1 MLQAWVVIAVALSY
15 IGLLFLVAS
24 YGDQT
29 RGLGR
34 EGRSRLL
41 IYPLSLAIYCTSWTF
56 FGSVVSASRTGYEFL
71 TIYIG
76 PVLMIGLFSPLLVRI
91 VRLAKTQNITSIA
104 DFIAARYGKSQA
116 VAATVALIAIVGT
129 IPYIAL
135 QLKAVSSSLET
146 ILAHIT
152 QTGDVTRPLLG
163 DIALFVALSMAT
175 FAVLFGTRH
184 VDATEHQD
192 GLMLA
197 IATESIVK
205 LFAFLAVGIFVTFW
219 MFGGPSALF
228 EAARQHPVT
237 ASLVAHEAPFDT
249 LVVTTLLSFVAI
261 ILLPRQFHVAVVENN
276 NEGEIKRAA
285 WLFPLYLVLI
295 NLFVVPIA
303 LAGLLTFKPG
313 TVDSDMFVLAL
324 PLQTGSNILTIAA
337 FVGGLSAATAMV
349 IVESVALSIM
359 VSNDLIMPLVLQRR
373 GALLSGRENVGS
385 LLLTVRRLSIF
396 AILLLAYLYY
406 RLAGDAQLFAIGI
419 LAFAAIAQLAPAFF
433 GGLFWRRATA
443 GGAIAGMSVG
453 ILVWAYTLL
462 LPTFADIGF
471 IGQHILTDGPWGL
484 SMLRPQHLF
493 GLELPPLVHG
503 VVWSLAINL
512 LGYIGFSLRREP
524 SEIGRLQANTFVPSD
539 LTPIAPSFRLWRS
552 SVTVEELTAT
562 IARYL
567 GEERTRTAF
576 ESFAGTHRISLEAK
590 DEADFRLVR
599 YAEHILSSAIGGAS
613 SRLVL
618 SLLLRKRTVSTKA
631 ALKLLDDANAAIQ
644 YNREILQTALDH
656 VRQGIAVFDKDL
668 QLICWNRQFGEI
680 LDLPPSLI
688 RVGSGLADIL
698 RFNNRRGHVDPER
711 IEDFVQ
717 AQVERYVSGNE
728 PFLERFAEDVVIEV
742 RANPMPDGGIVTT
755 FTDITASVEAAEAL
769 ERSNETLE
777 RRVRERTE
785 ELTLLNAELA
795 HAKGEADAANISKTR
810 FLAAASHD
818 ILQPLNAAR
827 LYVTSLIERQ
837 GGDDRRLID
846 NIDASLEAVEEIF
859 GALLDMSRLDT
870 VAMRPEFGS
879 FRIDELMRQIELE
892 FAPLA
897 AAKGIELKY
906 VTCSLVVRSDRRLLR
921 RLVQNLVSNAI
932 KYTPA
937 GRVLIGCRRRGD
949 RLRIDVY
956 DTGVGIPESQR
967 RDIFIEFRRL
977 EQGAR
982 IARGLGL
989 GLSIV
994 ERIARVLGSSIVLHS
1009 TAGGGS
1015 HFAVAVPRSNAAPV
1029 ELPARDASR
1038 IDPSQLAGTTALCID
1053 NEPSV
1058 LDGMETLLHGWGCD
1072 VIKAPD
1078 LDVALA
1084 AIAEGGVMPNGLL
1097 VDYHLDHGNGIE
1109 AIVALRRSAGNPAHR
1124 RPLAGRAR
1132 TGPRRGHPGA
1142 AQADQAGRVARLAG
1156 AVARA
1161 ARGGGGVSSFLSL
1174 PRSRGRAAAEGGGWG
1189 PVSDVRRANPTP
1201 GASRRTLPFQGR
1213 DKPDYPAAGA
1223 PCDHWPVSILAAA
1236 ITAWVRLS
1244 TPSFCR
1250 MAETCAFTVASD
1262 TPS

>member
-1 MLQAWVVIAVALSY
+1 MLQGWVVIAVALGY

-24 YGDQT
+24 YGDRT
-29 RGLGR
+29 RALVGVAGGPPTRQGLLGR
-34 EGRSRLL
+34 EGRARLM

-56 FGSVVSASRTGYEFL
+56 FGSVGSASRTGYEFL

-76 PVLMIGLFSPLLVRI
+76 PVLMIGLFSPLLLRI
-91 VRLAKTQNITSIA
+91 VRLAKAQNITSIA
-104 DFIAARYGKSQA
+104 DFIAARYGKGQA
-116 VAATVALIAIVGT
+116 VAAVVALIAIVGT

-152 QTGDVTRPLLG
+152 PISDLTRPLLG

-184 VDATEHQD
+184 IDATEHQD

-219 MFGGPSALF
+219 MFGGPGALF
-228 EAARQHPVT
+228 EAARASSTT
-237 ASLVAHEAPFDT
+237 AALFSREPAFDA
-249 LVVTTLLSFVAI
+249 LIVTTLLSFMAI

-276 NEGEIKRAA
+276 NESEIKRAV
-285 WLFPLYLVLI
+285 WLFPIYLVLI

-303 LAGLLTFKPG
+303 LAGLLTFPPG

-324 PLQTGSNILTIAA
+324 PLQTGSYVLTIAA

-373 GALLSGRENVGS
+373 EGLLSGRENIGK
-385 LLLTVRRLSIF
+385 LLLTVRRLAIF
-396 AILLLAYLYY
+396 AILLMSYFYY
-406 RLAGDAQLFAIGI
+406 RAAGEAQLASIGL
-419 LAFAAIAQLAPAFF
+419 LAFAAVAQLAPAFF

-443 GGAIAGMSVG
+443 AGAIAGMVAG
-453 ILVWAYTLL
+453 IAIWAYTLL

-471 IGQHILTDGPWGL
+471 IGQRILTEGPWGIA
-484 SMLRPQHLF
+484 MLRPQHMF
-493 GLELPPLVHG
+493 GLGVSPLVHG
-503 VVWSLAINL
+503 VVWSLGVNIL
-512 LGYIGFSLRREP
+512 CYIGFSLRREP
-524 SEIGRLQANTFVPSD
+524 SPIERMQANTFVPSD
-539 LTPIAPSFRLWRS
+539 LTPMTPSFRLWRS
-552 SVTVEELTAT
+552 SVTVEELVTT
-562 IARYL
+562 VARYL
-567 GEERTRTAF
+567 GEERTRGALEAF
-576 ESFAGTHRISLEAK
+576 AETHRISMDAK

-599 YAEHILSSAIGGAS
+599 HAEHILASAIGGAS

-618 SLLLRKRTVSTKA
+618 SLLLRKRSVSTKA

-656 VRQGIAVFDKDL
+656 VRQGIAVFDRDL

-680 LDLPPSLI
+680 LDLPPNLI
-688 RVGSGLADIL
+688 RVGVALADIL
-698 RFNNRRGHVDPER
+698 RFNSQRGDVAPDR
-711 IEDFVQ
+711 IEDFVR
-717 AQVERYVSGNE
+717 AQIERYVSGKE
-728 PFLERFAEDVVIEV
+728 LFMERFAEAGMVIEV
-742 RANPMPDGGIVTT
+742 RANHMPDGGIVTT
-755 FTDITASVEAAEAL
+755 FTDITSSVEAAEAL

-785 ELTLLNAELA
+785 ELTLLNVALA
-795 HAKGEADAANISKTR
+795 RAKGEADAANISKTK

-827 LYVTSLIERQ
+827 LYVTSLIER
-837 GGDDRRLID
+837 GARDDRRLVD

-870 VAMRPEFGS
+870 GAMRPEFSS
-879 FRIDELMRQIELE
+879 FRIDDLMRQIELE

-897 AAKGIELKY
+897 SAKGIELKY
-906 VTCSLVVRSDRRLLR
+906 VPCSLVVRSDRRLLR

-932 KYTPA
+932 KYTPT
-937 GRVLIGCRRRGD
+937 GRVLIGCRRKGPS
-949 RLRIDVY
+949 LRIDVY
-956 DTGVGIPESQR
+956 DTGVGIPESKR
-967 RDIFIEFRRL
+967 RDIFIEFHRL

-994 ERIARVLGSSIVLHS
+994 ERVARVLGSTVEVDQ
-1009 TAGGGS
+1009 TVGGGS
-1015 HFAVAVPRSNAAPV
+1015 HFAVTVARSNATPV
-1029 ELPARDASR
+1029 ELPARDTAR
-1038 IDPSQLAGTTALCID
+1038 IDPSQLAGTTAICID

-1058 LDGMETLLHGWGCD
+1058 LDGMEMLLRGWGCD

-1078 LDVALA
+1078 LDIAMAAVA
-1084 AIAEGGVMPNGLL
+1084 ESPTPPNGLL
-1097 VDYHLDHGNGIE
+1097 VDYHLDQGNGIE
-1109 AIVALRRSAGNPAHR
+1109 AIIALRKRCGPLPAILITADRSPAVR
-1124 RPLAGRAR
+1124 ERAR
-1132 TGPRRGHPGA
+1132 AEDIQLLNKPLKPA
-1142 AQADQAGRVARLAG
+1142 ALRALLAQWRVMR
-1156 AVARA
+1156 V
-1161 ARGGGGVSSFLSL
+1161 
-1174 PRSRGRAAAEGGGWG
+1174 AAAE
-1189 PVSDVRRANPTP
+1189 
-1201 GASRRTLPFQGR
+1201 
-1213 DKPDYPAAGA
+1213 
-1223 PCDHWPVSILAAA
+1223 
-1236 ITAWVRLS
+1236 
-1244 TPSFCR
+1244 
-1250 MAETCAFTVASD
+1250 
-1262 TPS
+1262 

>member
-1 MLQAWVVIAVALSY
+1 MLQGWVVIAVALGY

-24 YGDQT
+24 YGDRT
-29 RGLGR
+29 RGLRR
-34 EGRSRLL
+34 EGRARLL

-56 FGSVVSASRTGYEFL
+56 FGSVGSASRTGYEFL
-71 TIYIG
+71 TIYVG
-76 PVLMIGLFSPLLVRI
+76 PVLMIGLFSPLLIRI
-91 VRLAKTQNITSIA
+91 VRLAKAQNITSIA
-104 DFIAARYGKSQA
+104 DFIAARYGKGQA

-152 QTGDVTRPLLG
+152 PISDLTRPLLG

-184 VDATEHQD
+184 IDATEHQD

-219 MFGGPSALF
+219 MFGGPGALF
-228 EAARQHPVT
+228 EAARQSSQT
-237 ASLVAHEAPFDT
+237 AGIFTREPPFDT
-249 LVVTTLLSFVAI
+249 LVATTLLSFVAI

-276 NEGEIKRAA
+276 NEGEIRRAA
-285 WLFPLYLVLI
+285 WLFPIYLVLI

-303 LAGLLTFKPG
+303 LAGLLTFPAG
-313 TVDSDMFVLAL
+313 SVDSDMFVLAL
-324 PLQTGSNILTIAA
+324 PLHAGSNILTIAA

-373 GALLSGRENVGS
+373 EALISGRENIGS
-385 LLLTVRRLSIF
+385 LLLMVRRLAIF
-396 AILLLAYLYY
+396 AILLLAYMYY
-406 RLAGDAQLFAIGI
+406 RMAGEAQLFAIGI

-443 GGAIAGMSVG
+443 AGAIAGMCAG
-453 ILVWAYTLL
+453 ILIWAYTLL
-462 LPTFADIGF
+462 LPTFADIGMVT
-471 IGQHILTDGPWGL
+471 QRILTEGPWGIA
-484 SMLRPQHLF
+484 MLRPQHLF
-493 GLELPPLVHG
+493 GLELSPLVHG
-503 VVWSLAINL
+503 VVWSLLINVL
-512 LGYIGFSLRREP
+512 CYVGFSMRREP
-524 SEIGRLQANTFVPSD
+524 SPIERMQANTFVPSD
-539 LTPIAPSFRLWRS
+539 LAPITPSFRLWRS
-552 SVTVEELTAT
+552 SVTVEELTT
-562 IARYL
+562 TVARYL
-567 GEERTRTAF
+567 GEERTRNAL
-576 ESFAGTHRISLEAK
+576 EIFAATHRISLEAK
-590 DEADFRLVR
+590 DEADFRLIR
-599 YAEHILSSAIGGAS
+599 HAEHILASAIGGAS

-656 VRQGIAVFDKDL
+656 VRQGIAVFGRDL

-688 RVGSGLADIL
+688 RVGVDLAEIL
-698 RFNNRRGHVDPER
+698 RFNSQRGDVKPER
-711 IEDFVQ
+711 VEDVVR
-717 AQVERYVSGNE
+717 AQIERYVSGKDV
-728 PFLERFAEDVVIEV
+728 FMERFAEAGMVIEV
-742 RANPMPDGGIVTT
+742 RANHMPDGGIVTT

-785 ELTLLNAELA
+785 ELTLLNVALA
-795 HAKGEADAANISKTR
+795 RAKGEADAANISKTK

-827 LYVTSLIERQ
+827 LYVTSLIER
-837 GGDDRRLID
+837 GGRDDRRLVD

-870 VAMRPEFGS
+870 GAMRPEFS
-879 FRIDELMRQIELE
+879 AFRIDDLMRQIELE

-897 AAKGIELKY
+897 TAKGIELKY
-906 VTCSLVVRSDRRLLR
+906 VPCALVVRSDRRLLR

-932 KYTPA
+932 KYTPT
-937 GRVLIGCRRRGD
+937 GRVLIGCRRKD
-949 RLRIDVY
+949 ETLRIDVY
-956 DTGVGIPESQR
+956 DTGVGIPETKR
-967 RDIFIEFRRL
+967 RDIFIEFHRL

-994 ERIARVLGSSIVLHS
+994 ERVARVLGCTVEVNQ
-1009 TAGGGS
+1009 TGGGGS
-1015 HFAVAVPRSNAAPV
+1015 HFAVTVARSSAVPV
-1029 ELPARDASR
+1029 ELPARDHTR
-1038 IDPSQLAGTTALCID
+1038 VDPGQLAGTTVICID

-1058 LDGMETLLHGWGCD
+1058 LDGMEMLLRGWGCE

-1078 LDVALA
+1078 LDIAMA
-1084 AIAEGGVMPNGLL
+1084 AMAESPTPPNGLL

-1109 AIVALRRSAGNPAHR
+1109 AIIALRRRCGNLPAILITADR
-1124 RPLAGRAR
+1124 SPAVREQAREQDIQLLNKPIKPAALRALLAQWRMM
-1132 TGPRRGHPGA
+1132 
-1142 AQADQAGRVARLAG
+1142 RVA
-1156 AVARA
+1156 
-1161 ARGGGGVSSFLSL
+1161 S
-1174 PRSRGRAAAEGGGWG
+1174 AE
-1189 PVSDVRRANPTP
+1189 
-1201 GASRRTLPFQGR
+1201 
-1213 DKPDYPAAGA
+1213 
-1223 PCDHWPVSILAAA
+1223 
-1236 ITAWVRLS
+1236 
-1244 TPSFCR
+1244 
-1250 MAETCAFTVASD
+1250 
-1262 TPS
+1262 

>member
-1 MLQAWVVIAVALSY
+1 MCIR
-15 IGLLFLVAS
+15 
-24 YGDQT
+24 D
-29 RGLGR
+29 R
-34 EGRSRLL
+34 
-41 IYPLSLAIYCTSWTF
+41 
-56 FGSVVSASRTGYEFL
+56 
-71 TIYIG
+71 
-76 PVLMIGLFSPLLVRI
+76 
-91 VRLAKTQNITSIA
+91 
-104 DFIAARYGKSQA
+104 
-116 VAATVALIAIVGT
+116 
-129 IPYIAL
+129 
-135 QLKAVSSSLET
+135 
-146 ILAHIT
+146 
-152 QTGDVTRPLLG
+152 
-163 DIALFVALSMAT
+163 
-175 FAVLFGTRH
+175 
-184 VDATEHQD
+184 
-192 GLMLA
+192 
-197 IATESIVK
+197 
-205 LFAFLAVGIFVTFW
+205 
-219 MFGGPSALF
+219 
-228 EAARQHPVT
+228 
-237 ASLVAHEAPFDT
+237 
-249 LVVTTLLSFVAI
+249 
-261 ILLPRQFHVAVVENN
+261 
-276 NEGEIKRAA
+276 
-285 WLFPLYLVLI
+285 
-295 NLFVVPIA
+295 
-303 LAGLLTFKPG
+303 
-313 TVDSDMFVLAL
+313 
-324 PLQTGSNILTIAA
+324 
-337 FVGGLSAATAMV
+337 
-349 IVESVALSIM
+349 
-359 VSNDLIMPLVLQRR
+359 
-373 GALLSGRENVGS
+373 
-385 LLLTVRRLSIF
+385 
-396 AILLLAYLYY
+396 
-406 RLAGDAQLFAIGI
+406 
-419 LAFAAIAQLAPAFF
+419 
-433 GGLFWRRATA
+433 
-443 GGAIAGMSVG
+443 
-453 ILVWAYTLL
+453 
-462 LPTFADIGF
+462 
-471 IGQHILTDGPWGL
+471 
-484 SMLRPQHLF
+484 
-493 GLELPPLVHG
+493 
-503 VVWSLAINL
+503 
-512 LGYIGFSLRREP
+512 
-524 SEIGRLQANTFVPSD
+524 
-539 LTPIAPSFRLWRS
+539 
-552 SVTVEELTAT
+552 TVEELTAT

-567 GEERTRTAF
+567 GEERTRSAF
-576 ESFAGTHRISLEAK
+576 ESFAATHRISLEAK

-599 YAEHILSSAIGGAS
+599 YAEHILASAIGGAS

-688 RVGSGLADIL
+688 RVGVGLVEIL
-698 RFNNRRGHVDPER
+698 RFNNRRGNVSPER
-711 IEDFVQ
+711 IDDFVQ
-717 AQVERYVSGNE
+717 AQIERCVSGSA
-728 PFLERFAEDVVIEV
+728 PFLERFAEGIVIEV
-742 RANPMPDGGIVTT
+742 RANRMPDGGIVTT

-785 ELTLLNAELA
+785 ELTLLNIALA
-795 HAKGEADAANISKTR
+795 RAKGEAANISKTR

-837 GGDDRRLID
+837 GGEDRRLID

-870 VAMRPEFGS
+870 GAMRPEFAS

-892 FAPLA
+892 FSPLA

-937 GRVLIGCRRRGD
+937 GRVLIGCRRYGD

-967 RDIFIEFRRL
+967 LDIFIEFRRL

-994 ERIARVLGSSIVLHS
+994 ERVARVLGSAIKLNS

-1109 AIVALRRSAGNPAHR
+1109 
-1124 RPLAGRAR
+1124 
-1132 TGPRRGHPGA
+1132 T
-1142 AQADQAGRVARLAG
+1142 
-1156 AVARA
+1156 
-1161 ARGGGGVSSFLSL
+1161 
-1174 PRSRGRAAAEGGGWG
+1174 
-1189 PVSDVRRANPTP
+1189 
-1201 GASRRTLPFQGR
+1201 
-1213 DKPDYPAAGA
+1213 
-1223 PCDHWPVSILAAA
+1223 
-1236 ITAWVRLS
+1236 
-1244 TPSFCR
+1244 
-1250 MAETCAFTVASD
+1250 
-1262 TPS
+1262 